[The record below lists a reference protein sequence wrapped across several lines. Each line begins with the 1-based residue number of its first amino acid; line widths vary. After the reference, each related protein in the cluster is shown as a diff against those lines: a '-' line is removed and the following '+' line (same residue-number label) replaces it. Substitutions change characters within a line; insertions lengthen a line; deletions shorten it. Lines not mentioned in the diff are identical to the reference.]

1 MVQIFEITQ
10 KIPWNNIDDDY
21 LDQDELHLGFVTD
34 EFFASEFCNQHPDC
48 SYGEVF
54 PVKYVNQLKGNM
66 VSDVEDLGLIRIPY
80 KKLEDEYYGKI
91 L

>member
-10 KIPWNNIDDDY
+10 KIPYDEVDGEF

-48 SYGEVF
+48 TYGEVF
-54 PVKYVNQLKGNM
+54 PVKYVNQLRGEM
-66 VSDVEDLGLIRIPY
+66 ISDPEELGVIKLPY
-80 KKLEDEYYGKI
+80 KKMED
-91 L
+91 